1 MQRLMM
7 LRTMVEN
14 SGMPK
19 PTAAVL
25 TNASLLGELGQE
37 MLLHHGRCWGRQ
49 TSDSMGPFLR
59 SGDRILAERVT
70 VDQLRFGDIAVFTRS
85 GRLVTHRILSVRRRP
100 GRAMWREKGDAN
112 LEATL
117 IPATSILGRVVE
129 VESPWGSMHLISGWG
144 RALQIAL
151 AIYSHLCDSLWRL
164 VKTFLLHVHPAQ
176 PRAGVTSAQAI
187 FAMPRRMLMSC
198 LRQRR

>member
-1 MQRLMM
+1 M
-7 LRTMVEN
+7 LGTMVEN
-14 SGMPK
+14 SGTPK
-19 PTAAVL
+19 RTAAVL

-37 MLLHHGRCWGRQ
+37 MLLYRGRCWGRQ

-70 VDQLRFGDIAVFTRS
+70 VDQLRFGDIAVFTRT
-85 GRLVTHRILSVRRRP
+85 GQLVTHRILSVRRRP
-100 GRAMWREKGDAN
+100 GRAIWREKGDAN

-117 IPATSILGRVVE
+117 IPAASILGRVVE
-129 VESPWGSMHLISGWG
+129 VESPWGSMHLIAGRG

-151 AIYSHLCDSLWRL
+151 AIYSRLCDSLWRL
-164 VKTFLLHVHPAQ
+164 VKPFLLLVHPAHPQ
-176 PRAGVTSAQAI
+176 AGVTAAQAI
-187 FAMPRRMLMSC
+187 FAIPRRMLVLC